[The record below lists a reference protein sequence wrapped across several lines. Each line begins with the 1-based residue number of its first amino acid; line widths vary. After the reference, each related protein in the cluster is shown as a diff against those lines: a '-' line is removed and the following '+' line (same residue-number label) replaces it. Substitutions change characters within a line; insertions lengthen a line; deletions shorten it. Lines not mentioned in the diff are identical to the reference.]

1 MGNHRTSKIERIVH
15 RIEEHVEEWRR
26 QDAARHAEAEANR
39 GQLWAEAAE
48 REKLLAKAVSD
59 EKSSGVSPEITKQQR
74 VVFVVSSEEFARTLQ
89 CPRARSPGEGRACQ
103 GKRWRQGNEGLVASS
118 GDVTVRASTWL
129 MKRMTDVCSRVT
141 RSGSSPMVGL

>member
-1 MGNHRTSKIERIVH
+1 MMGNHRTSKIERIVH

-59 EKSSGVSPEITKQQR
+59 EKSRGVSPEITKQQR

-89 CPRARSPGEGRACQ
+89 CFSPERDRLVKVVPARESGG
-103 GKRWRQGNEGLVASS
+103 GMGMKGSWLVLETSQ
-118 GDVTVRASTWL
+118 
-129 MKRMTDVCSRVT
+129 
-141 RSGSSPMVGL
+141 